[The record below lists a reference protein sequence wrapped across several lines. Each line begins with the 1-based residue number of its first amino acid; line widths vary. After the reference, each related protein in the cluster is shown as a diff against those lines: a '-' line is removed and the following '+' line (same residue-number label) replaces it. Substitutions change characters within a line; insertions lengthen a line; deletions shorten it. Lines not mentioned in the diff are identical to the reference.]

1 MIHHLPRNLSRTELA
16 QRGSPGSRFGWAY
29 AHKSPAWHNVD
40 AYGMTACGHR
50 FRARLATWCSLGM
63 LLLVDERYRRYEGH
77 RARSEAAAELARIKY
92 ATRHQL
98 SFDF

>member
-1 MIHHLPRNLSRTELA
+1 MVHHLPRNLSRTELA
-16 QRGSPGSRFGWAY
+16 HCGSPSSRFGWAY
-29 AHKSPAWHNVD
+29 AHKSPTWHDVD

-50 FRARLATWCSLGM
+50 FRSRLATWCLLGM
-63 LLLVDERYRRYEGH
+63 LPLVDERCRRCEAR
-77 RARSEAAAELARIKY
+77 RARREAAEQARIRY